1 MRRTRSF
8 WGANQVPWGAN
19 YNGAN
24 SLRGETTGFQDTVF
38 YYFIWFVLFCF
49 PIQDPSSEV
58 SLCLWP
64 ILQKKSNQ
72 QRYILSFL
80 FCLIFFFHLLLLV
93 FAQKLLIY
101 IHGYMLPKFWPSP
114 QVTKRDIWINETI
127 LPSRDATLLYYPL
140 LYYQTRKTKK
150 ISGMLLCSIKKANR
164 A

>member
-1 MRRTRSF
+1 M
-8 WGANQVPWGAN
+8 
-19 YNGAN
+19 
-24 SLRGETTGFQDTVF
+24 
-38 YYFIWFVLFCF
+38 
-49 PIQDPSSEV
+49 
-58 SLCLWP
+58 
-64 ILQKKSNQ
+64 
-72 QRYILSFL
+72 
-80 FCLIFFFHLLLLV
+80 LLLV

-164 A
+164 AWETKPQARTYIYIYIFFFFVVSWHVLIFAVIGYNTINIDLIESTSKPQNGSNWKPVIFLYWFFIGQYILSFIFTHLMNI